1 MNHRLKLEAKAY
13 KAFRESIRESHFDL
27 ELGKEFLYR
36 ILKVQTVKQYVDKIN
51 FILFLFK
58 SPVKQV
64 KRQVINWD
72 EMFQTT

>member
-36 ILKVQTVKQYVDKIN
+36 ILKV
-51 FILFLFK
+51 
-58 SPVKQV
+58 
-64 KRQVINWD
+64 
-72 EMFQTT
+72 